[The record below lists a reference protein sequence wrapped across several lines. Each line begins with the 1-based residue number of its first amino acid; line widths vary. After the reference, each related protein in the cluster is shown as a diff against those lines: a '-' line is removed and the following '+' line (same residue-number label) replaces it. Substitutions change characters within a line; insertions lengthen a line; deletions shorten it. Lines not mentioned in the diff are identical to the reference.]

1 MGIPGLINA
10 IGSGE
15 RISLSRLAITHL
27 ERTSRPIR
35 IAVDVSIWLFQVQAA
50 RGGTNPEL
58 RTLFYRLL
66 KLLALPIH
74 PLFVYDGK
82 EKPPFKRGKASGVSY
97 GSLPIIRLS
106 KLLVDLFKFPRHDAP
121 GEAEAECARL
131 QTAGIV
137 DAVMSNDVD
146 ALMFGSTLTVMNFSK
161 ESGSGT
167 TAATHVTCYHMDNQ
181 NSASS
186 LALDR
191 AGMILFAML
200 SGGDYL
206 PSGVPKCGSKLA
218 AEIAKAG
225 FGADLLEVIDSDGAD
240 LEPGLAEWRERLQY
254 ELEENESG
262 YFQKRHKA
270 VRIPETFPD
279 KTILSCY
286 AKPVVS
292 TEQDLDILRHRLVNA
307 WDQDI
312 DVVKLRRFAA
322 NTFEWN
328 YRSGARKM
336 IRLLAEPLV
345 TYRLRL
351 QKSPSAFADD
361 EPRLSNSDAPMLQKV
376 YKSRTSFSTDGLTEL
391 QLDYIPIDVVG
402 LDLLAEEP
410 NPPLHSQETTVSDE
424 EEEEVLEETVPQSPA
439 KKRVSKRYDP
449 ISSQKIWVFESLA
462 LIGIPDVVERWKKDV
477 SEKSAP
483 KKSTSRKTGPRKK
496 GPIDPGMKRGSILKY
511 GTLTKERSE
520 ISQFHKSQLFEA
532 AISMTPT
539 EDSPSMFVHRG
550 SPTTPGRSFGKDASS
565 QYMSTFGRDVEFDD
579 LADRFSS
586 SCSVSSDIPIK
597 RNPMVTRS
605 GVSGGQRVVCS
616 GDAGAEI
623 LDISCPELSL
633 GSSSPAALSRI
644 RMSFSNASYE
654 DVPLADTATSSSRDA
669 SRRLLLKSD
678 RQPPKHR
685 GSCELLELEQAVSPI
700 DLDAGSPRKSAKSRS
715 QPDVCPQRAPRR
727 QKAKKTNPILE
738 YVDDQ
743 TSSPP
748 TIPEAVSPS
757 RIQDLLEKKAL
768 DMPSLRKQLKDSP
781 QNWGDYKHDMP
792 SKPDAK
798 KPVKLSDTES
808 AVEEGSH
815 VESIVAYDGYW
826 TVDTGP
832 ESELVSDASSAR
844 SESKKSGRK
853 QQFKRVRVLDLR

>member
-58 RTLFYRLL
+58 Q
-66 KLLALPIH
+66 
-74 PLFVYDGK
+74 
-82 EKPPFKRGKASGVSY
+82 KPPFKRGKASGVSY

-586 SCSVSSDIPIK
+586 SC
-597 RNPMVTRS
+597 R
-605 GVSGGQRVVCS
+605 
-616 GDAGAEI
+616 
-623 LDISCPELSL
+623 
-633 GSSSPAALSRI
+633 SSSPAALSRI